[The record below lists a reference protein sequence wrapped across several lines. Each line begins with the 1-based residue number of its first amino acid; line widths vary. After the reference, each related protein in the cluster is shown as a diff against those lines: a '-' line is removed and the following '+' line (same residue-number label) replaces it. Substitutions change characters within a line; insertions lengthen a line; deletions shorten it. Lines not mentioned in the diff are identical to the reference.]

1 MSYFIQNSEF
11 PDELKLTIF
20 NDHFKYNLKY
30 NDLTQILNSDTCQKL
45 DIKLLLPYIQKNILN
60 DQEYI
65 SFLLKINNVFKNIYT
80 QHYINH
86 KKNFKL
92 MNVNESFALS
102 WLMYLYH

>member
-45 DIKLLLPYIQKNILN
+45 VLPYIQKNILN

>member
-1 MSYFIQNSEF
+1 MSYFLQKSEF

-30 NDLTQILNSDTCQKL
+30 NDLIQILNSDTCQKL
-45 DIKLLLPYIQKNILN
+45 DIRLLLSYVQENILN

-65 SFLLKINNVFKNIYT
+65 SYLLKINNVFKNIYT

-86 KKNFKL
+86 QKNFKL